1 MVRSQAARGG
11 RNRETAVQAQAR
23 LLKELSTTRKCVSAA
38 DYERLA
44 KETPG
49 LRVAAA
55 KALPAYDPDEPT
67 GVSRLPVVTV
77 VAVPAGVGQRPLPDR
92 RFLAAV
98 QRQMD
103 AVRPIGIQVKV
114 VPPVYV
120 EIEADVILRG
130 GTKDAADQLRERLS
144 CWLTEAGIG
153 GTLLAGEA
161 WTLAQALP
169 GVLQVRKLT
178 LRAVSPGCYQ
188 TEEGDI
194 RLPPR
199 AIPWLG
205 RLRVEQ
211 TPERG
216 GAR

>member
-1 MVRSQAARGG
+1 M
-11 RNRETAVQAQAR
+11 
-23 LLKELSTTRKCVSAA
+23 
-38 DYERLA
+38 
-44 KETPG
+44 
-49 LRVAAA
+49 
-55 KALPAYDPDEPT
+55 
-67 GVSRLPVVTV
+67 
-77 VAVPAGVGQRPLPDR
+77 AVPAGVGQRPLPDR
-92 RFLAAV
+92 RFLTAV

-130 GTKDAADQLRERLS
+130 GTKDAEDQLRERLS

-153 GTLLAGEA
+153 GTLHAGEA

-169 GVLQVRKLT
+169 GVLQVRRLT